1 MLKLTGPEILPQN
14 ITDEKILIVIF
25 HGYGQTGSE
34 ILQTLEVDL
43 HSAFPHAYLFAPN
56 APSSAFENDGGLDWL
71 SYEGEWVD
79 ERILKELYNR
89 EKVYNQSID
98 AKLRELNIHDNKL
111 ILIGFSQ
118 GARLIL
124 HLGFKR
130 KKPCAGILC
139 FSGKMT
145 LPYEALTN
153 AACSPKVCLI
163 NGDNDKVIQLD
174 EQDITAKA
182 IVDSGGDVEIH
193 RVAGLDHAINKE
205 AIALGLKFIK
215 SCFQANEGL

>member
-1 MLKLTGPEILPQN
+1 MKLTGPESLPKN
-14 ITDEKILIVIF
+14 KTNEKILIVLF
-25 HGYGQTGSE
+25 HGYGQTGSD
-34 ILQTLEVDL
+34 ILHTLGTDL
-43 HSAFPHAYLFAPN
+43 HSAFSHAYLFAPN
-56 APSSAFENDGGLDWL
+56 APNSSFENDGGLDWL

-79 ERILKELYNR
+79 ESILKELYKR
-89 EKVYNQSID
+89 EQSYNQCID

-145 LPYEALTN
+145 LPYEALKN
-153 AACSPKVCLI
+153 AASYPRVCLI
-163 NGDNDKVIQLD
+163 NGDDDKVIQHI

-182 IVDSGGDVEIH
+182 IVDAGGNVEIH
-193 RVAGLDHAINKE
+193 RVLSMEHEINKE
-205 AIALGLKFIK
+205 SIALGLKFIT
-215 SCFQANEGL
+215 SCIEP